1 MLQTYVVQVLTGRE
15 KQVKHLI
22 EKIVHRDL
30 IEECFIPYFKLK
42 KRMQGEW
49 QLVEERITPGY
60 LYVTTRDIDSVQ
72 QALWGVPSF
81 TKLLGNDGGFIPLR
95 KDEMQWLD
103 KLTGAGDRTVD
114 MSEGII
120 EGDQILITAGPLKGL
135 EALIRKVDRHKRLAY
150 IDMHM
155 FGRTKTIRVG
165 LEIVSKRDKQTVAT
179 GSG

>member
-49 QLVEERITPGY
+49 QLVEERLTPGY

>member
-1 MLQTYVVQVLTGRE
+1 MLQTYVVQVLTGKE
-15 KQVKHLI
+15 KTVKYLVD
-22 EKIVHRDL
+22 KIVDTHL
-30 IEECFIPYFKLK
+30 VEECFIPYFKLK

-49 QLVEERITPGY
+49 QLVEERLTPGY
-60 LYVTTRDIDSVQ
+60 IYVKTRDIESVS
-72 QALWGVPSF
+72 QALYSVPSF

-95 KDEMQWLD
+95 KDEMRWLD

-120 EGDQILITAGPLKGL
+120 EGDQVFITSGPLVGC
-135 EALIRKVDRHKRLAY
+135 EALIKKIDRHKRLAY

-165 LEIVSKRDKQTVAT
+165 LEIVSKTPSPTT
-179 GSG
+179 GSN